1 MAALTDDERLKVE
14 QYKQKYADWS
24 PSLGA
29 RAAWADLM
37 GEITPQNF
45 ERMVKAYEAEM
56 SGNVPSPSQGKW
68 AAALLR
74 LGRHFARKRH
84 NPFEA
89 RHHTPQMKEL

>member
-1 MAALTDDERLKVE
+1 MTTLTDDERLKVE

-45 ERMVKAYEAEM
+45 ERMVRAYEAEM

-68 AAALLR
+68 AGALLW
-74 LGRHFARKRH
+74 LGHHFAHKH
-84 NPFEA
+84 HKPFEA